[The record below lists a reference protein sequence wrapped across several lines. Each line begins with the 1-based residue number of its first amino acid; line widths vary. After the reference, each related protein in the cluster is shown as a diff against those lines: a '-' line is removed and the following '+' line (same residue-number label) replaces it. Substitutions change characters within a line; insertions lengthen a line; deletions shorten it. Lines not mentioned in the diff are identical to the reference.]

1 MTEPS
6 ITSAL
11 STVYDLVQRSV
22 DAIDDVTTARI
33 AEVLQV
39 REDIAWDSDFDP
51 AVEGRRLSN
60 EKALRLVDAYIRLLD
75 LLEYGLPSTEVTL
88 RAETAEARAV
98 LLDVRSQIE
107 RQ

>member
-11 STVYDLVQRSV
+11 STVHDLVQRSV
-22 DAIDDVTTARI
+22 DAIDDVTAARI
-33 AEVLQV
+33 AEVFQV
-39 REDIAWDSDFDP
+39 QEDIAWDSEFDP

-60 EKALRLVDAYIRLLD
+60 EKALRLVDAHIRLLD
-75 LLEYGLPSTEVTL
+75 LLEYGLPPTEATL
-88 RAETAEARAV
+88 RAETADARAV
-98 LLDVRSQIE
+98 LLDVRRQIE